1 MLTWRRLEFL
11 VNLKLPRMRKTKNSE
26 IFIDDID
33 AENQKNFSDDD
44 SESRLHISILSTT
57 DQYQEIEIVYGNKKK
72 VKRITK
78 FLPKFISSALAPSLR
93 IGPINSSNLSRGL
106 EKSGVVLHEKF
117 LRILAKINRVSEIKT
132 AEKIWDSEER
142 ITSSEKTILV
152 AVINRLRPESERLN
166 RLNVS
171 LRSNEISDQ
180 NSFKNFIA
188 EVLDLTKNSQKL
200 IPILFGNLTEKLSE
214 EKQSSLINSLSQI
227 IAETDESK
235 RSNQMKFLQ
244 KIIGET
250 GNEKNNLRSSF

>member
-1 MLTWRRLEFL
+1 
-11 VNLKLPRMRKTKNSE
+11 MRKTKSSE

-33 AENQKNFSDDD
+33 VGNQENFFDDD
-44 SESRLHISILSTT
+44 FKNHLHLNILNTT